1 MKIKI
6 SKLSIFYL
14 AYCSFIIYQV
24 LSRSM
29 YTEVIPYRWIMIFK
43 YASVLFCVAKIALL
57 GKTFKKK
64 EIIVDVIFIF
74 IALLIVAAG
83 YDSRYLITFLLISAA
98 KDIDFDK
105 TIRYGLI
112 TLTICLAFV
121 FVGTIMGIIP
131 NLMWIHTGTDKV
143 AYGLGFSYYS
153 FGATYVF
160 SVLCMWLYLRRE
172 KYTLL
177 ELVMAFLIEYYV
189 YNITTSRL
197 YFYGIIL
204 LEVLCVL
211 YKYSIITFQN
221 KVWNIITYAL
231 FPFFQILSFAM
242 AILYG
247 RNSQLAY
254 MLNVLFSG
262 RLKYMYYG
270 YANYGMHL
278 LPQYINMNGASNS
291 VLQNEYFYIDSGYM
305 YSALCFGLLCT
316 IVINIMYIF
325 LFKRSWEMK
334 DKFMYIW
341 LIVISIMCLS
351 NNFIIS
357 IILNPI
363 TLLIPSIVKEWD
375 KNGDYVKQRK
385 ISYEQ

>member
-1 MKIKI
+1 MP
-6 SKLSIFYL
+6 F
-14 AYCSFIIYQV
+14 
-24 LSRSM
+24 
-29 YTEVIPYRWIMIFK
+29 
-43 YASVLFCVAKIALL
+43 
-57 GKTFKKK
+57 
-64 EIIVDVIFIF
+64 DVIQ
-74 IALLIVAAG
+74 
-83 YDSRYLITFLLISAA
+83 
-98 KDIDFDK
+98 
-105 TIRYGLI
+105 
-112 TLTICLAFV
+112 
-121 FVGTIMGIIP
+121 
-131 NLMWIHTGTDKV
+131 
-143 AYGLGFSYYS
+143 
-153 FGATYVF
+153 
-160 SVLCMWLYLRRE
+160 
-172 KYTLL
+172 
-177 ELVMAFLIEYYV
+177 
-189 YNITTSRL
+189 L

-231 FPFFQILSFAM
+231 FPFFQILSFVM

-316 IVINIMYIF
+316 IVFNIMYIF